1 MTPVLLVAGG
11 WLLAVGLIL
20 RANYVLSTRREAFEQ
35 RLEEFGRERII
46 AAAAADRVLTA
57 HRVYR
62 RTGRAVYCVPAELLT
77 NPGEWTN

>member
-20 RANYVLSTRREAFEQ
+20 RANYALSVRREAFMQ

-46 AAAAADRVLTA
+46 AAVAADRVLVA
-57 HRVYR
+57 HRVYV
-62 RTGRAVYCVPAELLT
+62 RTHRTVYCVPAELLT